1 MDYPSYYKAADKSSK
16 KAQKNYLLIIGLN
29 LSFMIVAATLA
40 IYSFQCESVKLLL
53 YIISGLLLF
62 TSLIFSIVLKTK
74 KFEDVWYQ
82 GRALAE
88 SVKTLTWRYVTCSEG
103 FGKEVENN
111 VDELFTNRLKGL
123 SNEVKSLA
131 KDLDSEIL
139 SEAII
144 TNDMIKYR
152 RESLNERKEL
162 YLNDRIKEQKKWY
175 SAKATYNKKRYERW
189 FTAIIIWQSLAII
202 SIVYLI
208 KVPTSSFKL
217 VGVFTTLASATIG
230 WLQLKQHQALTQAYT
245 TAVIELNHIETSASS
260 VDSEDK
266 LSKFVLDSENA
277 ISREH
282 TLWLAQKRN
291 N

>member
-1 MDYPSYYKAADKSSK
+1 MEYPSYYKAADKSSRE
-16 KAQKNYLLIIGLN
+16 AQKNYILIIGLN
-29 LSFMIVAATLA
+29 LSFMIVAAIIA
-40 IYSFQCESVKLLL
+40 IYNFQCESVKLFL

-62 TSLIFSIVLKTK
+62 ISLIFSIILKTK

-111 VDELFTNRLKGL
+111 VDELFTKRLKDL
-123 SNEVKSLA
+123 SSEVKGLA
-131 KDLDSEIL
+131 KDLDPNIL

-144 TNDMIKYR
+144 TNDMRNYR
-152 RESLNERKEL
+152 SKNINERKEL
-162 YLNDRIKEQKKWY
+162 YLTHRIREQKKWY
-175 SAKATYNKKRYERW
+175 TDKATYNRKRYNRW
-189 FTAIIIWQSLAII
+189 FAAIIMWQSLAII

-208 KVPTSSFKL
+208 KVPLSNFKL

-260 VDSEDK
+260 VNSEDK